1 VHLKVDIIVTT
12 GGSLPA
18 LAVKKATLTL
28 PIVFISGDPVRA
40 GLVASLGR
48 PGGNLTGVN
57 LLTSELNVK
66 RLDLLKEA
74 IPGLARVA
82 VLANPA
88 VPTAGFFRQRD
99 RIVGLATKHRLPAVF
114 EWREFTEAGG
124 ILSYGTDIAAM
135 YRRLAGYVDKI
146 LKGAKPGEL
155 PVEEPTKFELCLNL
169 KTAKA
174 LGLAIAPSVLVRAD
188 KVIE

>member
-57 LLTSELNVK
+57 LLTSELNGK